1 MDSKHH
7 DISSS
12 HKPSHVIQ
20 NVQDIN
26 NEMNTAKNSLAVVT
40 EELNKKKK
48 EIMKYVEMYMKAD
61 NDMKAIESIT
71 SDATQEK
78 ETFANRENQSAIHE
92 FRQS

>member
-26 NEMNTAKNSLAVVT
+26 NEMNTAKVRVSDHQRDKIALEKFLFLFNKVLLAIVT
-40 EELNKKKK
+40 S
-48 EIMKYVEMYMKAD
+48 Y
-61 NDMKAIESIT
+61 
-71 SDATQEK
+71 
-78 ETFANRENQSAIHE
+78 
-92 FRQS
+92 